1 MVLEYCDNG
10 TLKQYLD
17 SVRECFT
24 AEISDKLARLA
35 YGICLGMDYLASKE
49 VSLFLYIYIF
59 IYSVFHLT
67 DGHCCSLSVMA
78 SKEVSLFLYIYI
90 FIYSAFHLTYG
101 HCCSLSV
108 MVLVQ
113 QRNVRLTEFVTG

>member
-49 VSLFLYIYIF
+49 VSLFLYFYIF
-59 IYSVFHLT
+59 SISPNGRALLF
-67 DGHCCSLSVMA
+67 SLSNGTC
-78 SKEVSLFLYIYI
+78 
-90 FIYSAFHLTYG
+90 SAEKRPFDSI
-101 HCCSLSV
+101 CD
-108 MVLVQ
+108 
-113 QRNVRLTEFVTG
+113 RLIS